1 MSIATLKRK
10 TQTLYNNMSVGSKDG
25 FSINGIYRN
34 QGYVGQTS
42 LSRSLPRTPMKG
54 PTPKGHG
61 GCCGTYLQTHIVQS
75 GVTSPEN
82 NVPGSVDA
90 IGEQYRSK
98 VKTSTMNTGGMI
110 LSKYRWARR
119 GQPIT
124 TVKPDCNHG
133 TNQSLDIYTQNKAKN
148 TLNDVALCDANNGTV
163 PVTKVYSAKDLYFC
177 SQYSRRN
184 FNRALLCKTTKPAN
198 MISSVSNSE
207 YILQLDSSCINSDKV
222 FPSHNQGGP
231 LPGN

>member
-10 TQTLYNNMSVGSKDG
+10 TRTLYNNMSVGSRDG

-61 GCCGTYLQTHIVQS
+61 GCCGTYLQKPIIQS
-75 GVTSPEN
+75 AVTSPEN
-82 NVPGSVDA
+82 DVPGSVNA
-90 IGEQYRSK
+90 VGEQYRRK
-98 VKTSTMNTGGMI
+98 IKASTMNTSGMI

-119 GQPIT
+119 GQPFT
-124 TVKPDCNHG
+124 TVKPDSNHG
-133 TNQSLDIYTQNKAKN
+133 VNQSMDSYTMNKRKSSINDTNQCNLI
-148 TLNDVALCDANNGTV
+148 NGTD
-163 PVTKVYSAKDLYFC
+163 PSIKVYSPSYLYFLT
-177 SQYSRRN
+177 QHTRRN
-184 FNRALLCKTTKPAN
+184 FNRTLLCKTTKPEGTITS
-198 MISSVSNSE
+198 ISYAE
-207 YILQLDSSCINSDKV
+207 YLSQMDSMCINNDMT
-222 FPSHNQGGP
+222 FPTNNHGAP